1 MARMIPCLS
10 RWTFSSA
17 STEVG
22 QSVPSRNQ
30 ELAQLRQEQAEAKKL
45 DVKFYERTL
54 RILELIREEN

>member
-1 MARMIPCLS
+1 M
-10 RWTFSSA
+10 
-17 STEVG
+17 
-22 QSVPSRNQ
+22 PSRNQ